1 MMPTTDRALPP
12 DHRERE
18 RALDPATSFIVQ
30 APAGS
35 GKTELLIQRFLA
47 LLARVNRPEEISAI
61 TFTIKAAAEMRGR
74 VLEALR
80 RARTEA
86 RPESAHEARTWD
98 LARAALAR
106 NDAQGWKLEESAE
119 RLRVQTIDAL
129 CASLTRQMPV
139 LSQFGAQ
146 PEVVEDA
153 SALYGEAARS
163 LLDRLEEG
171 GDVGARVERLLTHL
185 DNNAGVAERL
195 IADML
200 MGRDHWIRTLKHAH
214 DRRAMTEALDE
225 ARAAAIERV
234 KAEWPAEHALPWI
247 PDVPSWIA
255 FSKQLVTPSSKT
267 WRKDDALASK
277 VRGNERLRAALLALH
292 DLPAQTYS
300 DEQWETLEAIVRLA
314 PLAVAE
320 LQWVFAQ
327 RRQCDFVEVAQGALR
342 ALGDADAPTDLLL
355 ALDYRIHHILVD
367 EFQDTSYTQFELLEK
382 LMSGWVDGDGRTLFL
397 VGDPMQSIYRFR
409 EAEVGLFLKAR
420 QDGIGSVHPQTLTLS
435 ANFRSRRGIVDWVNR
450 GFGQLMPEKED
461 IRSGAVK
468 YTRSEP
474 VHGAEAQAVRVHSF
488 FDGDTGGEGACVA
501 SVVREALALP
511 PLEDGRKPSVAI
523 LARSRSHLVEVI
535 RQLREQELAYR
546 AIEIEPLGHRPVVLD
561 LLALARAISHAG
573 DRTAWIA
580 VLRAPWCGLKLAD
593 LQPIAAGHE
602 TRTVWEAMNDASLT
616 LSPDGGER
624 LARTRQ
630 VLARAVAGRLR
641 SSLRAAVE
649 GAWLALGGPACVE
662 NATDL
667 EDADIFLDHLEQ
679 WEDCGGVR
687 DLKAFEESLGK
698 LFALPDLAAP
708 ETLQVMTIHKA
719 KGLEF
724 DTVIVPGLGLA
735 TGRDDSKLFMW
746 METQSRS
753 LLLAPI
759 NAAGGDEDDI
769 YRFIRRL
776 DKEKGEHEIARL
788 LYVAATRARRRLHL
802 MGDVKIDARTGEAK
816 NPTRG
821 TLLHTLWPVVQGEF
835 AAPRAPRARPQAGPA
850 VPVAKQGEL
859 RRVATGTVRLAPPP
873 AVSWAAPKER
883 AKDGAIEFSWVG
895 DTARRVGSVVHR
907 WLQRIAEEE
916 GREWTRKRIEREKE
930 AVRRELAA
938 RGVIDAELEAASE
951 RVIKALA
958 LCVEDKRGKWL
969 VGPQRNARNEY
980 RLSAR
985 VDGVP
990 RMLVI
995 DRMFED
1001 DVGDTW
1007 VVDYKTS
1014 GHEGADLEGF
1024 LAREQERYRGQL
1036 DGYVEALGNPAA
1048 RRGLYFPLLK
1058 GWREWY

>member
-1 MMPTTDRALPP
+1 MPTTDRVLPP

-18 RALDPATSFIVQ
+18 RALDPAASFIVQ

-47 LLARVNRPEEISAI
+47 LLARVDRPEEIAAI

-80 RARTEA
+80 RARTA
-86 RPESAHEARTWD
+86 PRPDSPHEARTWD
-98 LARAALAR
+98 VARAALAR
-106 NDAQGWKLEESAE
+106 NDALGWKLEESAE

-146 PEVVEDA
+146 PEVIEDA

-171 GDVGARVERLLTHL
+171 GDVGERVERVLTHL

-200 MGRDHWIRTLKHAH
+200 MGRDHWIRTLKHAD
-214 DRRAMTEALDE
+214 DRRAMTAALDE
-225 ARAAAIERV
+225 ACEAAIARV
-234 KAEWPAEHALPWI
+234 KAEWPAGQKLPWI
-247 PDVPSWIA
+247 PDVPSWIS
-255 FSKQLVTPSSKT
+255 FSKRMVTTSKT
-267 WRKDDALASK
+267 WRANDALAQALS
-277 VRGNERLRAALLALH
+277 GNERLRLALLALH
-292 DLPAQTYS
+292 DMPAEPYT
-300 DEQWETLEAIVRLA
+300 DEQWETLEAIVHLA

-342 ALGDADAPTDLLL
+342 ALGDADAPTDLML
-355 ALDYRIHHILVD
+355 ALDYRIRHILVD

-420 QDGIGSVHPQTLTLS
+420 QEGIGGIHPETLTLS
-435 ANFRSRRGIVDWVNR
+435 ANFRSRRGIVEWVNR
-450 GFGQLMPEKED
+450 TFESLMPEKED
-461 IRSGAVK
+461 IASGAVK

-474 VHGAEAQAVRVHSF
+474 VHGAEAEAVRVHAF
-488 FDGDTGGEGACVA
+488 FDGDTGAEASCVA
-501 SVVREALALP
+501 SVVREALAMP
-511 PLEDGRKPSVAI
+511 PLADGRKPSVAI
-523 LARSRSHLVEVI
+523 LARSRSHLAEVI
-535 RQLREQELAYR
+535 RQLREQQLAYR

-561 LLALARAISHAG
+561 LLALARAISHGG

-593 LQPIAAGHE
+593 LEAIAAEHE
-602 TRTVWEAMNDASLT
+602 TRTVWEAINDAPLA
-616 LSPDGGER
+616 LSADGAER
-624 LARTRQ
+624 LARTRE
-630 VLARAVAGRLR
+630 VLARAVRGRLR
-641 SSLRAAVE
+641 SSLRMAVE
-649 GAWLALGGPACVE
+649 GAWLELGGPACVE
-662 NATDL
+662 NATDF
-667 EDADIFLDHLEQ
+667 EDAEIFLDHLEQ
-679 WEDCGGVR
+679 WEDCGGIR

-698 LFALPDLAAP
+698 LFALPDLEAP
-708 ETLQVMTIHKA
+708 EALQVMTIHKA

-724 DTVIVPGLGLA
+724 DTVIVPGLGFA
-735 TGRDDSKLFMW
+735 TGRDDNKLFMW

-759 NAAGGDEDDI
+759 NATGDEDDI
-769 YRFIRRL
+769 YKFIRRL

-802 MGDVKIDARTGEAK
+802 MGDVKVDARTGAAK
-816 NPTRG
+816 NPVRG
-821 TLLHTLWPVVQGEF
+821 TLLNTLWPVVAVEF
-835 AAPRAPRARPQAGPA
+835 AQPRPRPRAQPGPA

-859 RRVATGTVRLAPPP
+859 RRVVTGSVRLEPPRS
-873 AVSWAAPKER
+873 VTWAAPAER
-883 AKDGAIEFSWVG
+883 AQDDPIEFSWVG
-895 DTARRVGSVVHR
+895 DTSRRVGSVVHR
-907 WLQRIAEEE
+907 WLQRIAEDE
-916 GREWTRKRIEREKE
+916 GAGWTRKRVEREKE
-930 AVRRELAA
+930 TVRRELAA
-938 RGVIDAELEAASE
+938 RGVIDADLDEAGD
-951 RVIKALA
+951 RVLKALA
-958 LCVEDKRGKWL
+958 LSIEDKRGKWL

-980 RLSAR
+980 RLSAL
-985 VDGVP
+985 VEGVP

-995 DRMFED
+995 DRTFED

-1007 VVDYKTS
+1007 IVDYKTS

-1024 LAREQERYRGQL
+1024 LTREQERYREQL
-1036 DGYVEALGNPAA
+1036 DGYARALGIPGA